1 MKLSTDLMLAK
12 GYKIRNA
19 TQNQRSEKMRT
30 GYREQLVLRVTKD
43 DKRELREQGH
53 KFSLRISDFA
63 RVALRE
69 GLKHIKDRGVIES
82 NHDARP

>member
-1 MKLSTDLMLAK
+1 
-12 GYKIRNA
+12 
-19 TQNQRSEKMRT
+19 MRT

-43 DKRELREQGH
+43 DKKELREQGQ

-69 GLKHIKDRGVIES
+69 GLKQIKDRGVIES
-82 NHDARP
+82 NRGVQS